1 MKLRQHEGTDLIQA
15 EIAEMLHQSASI
27 CTEFVTPQSRA
38 ARLHLARQVSFAHPH
53 SNFSVESYNG
63 ILAKTRL
70 KVLRWS
76 YQQKQQNQTKLKYI
90 LKCQIYID

>member
-27 CTEFVTPQSRA
+27 FLATWVCRRPIPAGFQEQ
-38 ARLHLARQVSFAHPH
+38 ARLHLARQEISSLSFAHPH

-63 ILAKTRL
+63 IA
-70 KVLRWS
+70 
-76 YQQKQQNQTKLKYI
+76 
-90 LKCQIYID
+90 